1 MQRKRKKNL
10 KKIKIQC
17 SPYIY
22 CGQFKA
28 VKSLELRILCLRKKN
43 TTYMHLSTE

>member
-1 MQRKRKKNL
+1 MAFPSTSKHWQKYLQDKRKYKEKGKKL

-28 VKSLELRILCLRKKN
+28 VKS
-43 TTYMHLSTE
+43 